1 MRLRT
6 VAMSIGLVAGILQ
19 VAQAADAP
27 APKTA
32 STTGAPS
39 HIEVTADKSLEWYED
54 QRIYVARGNAKAVRG
69 DLTVEADLL
78 TAHERDLPKKT
89 PAAATTSADQAA
101 PVPLPSEPVAPKPVK
116 STSDNGAGDIDK
128 MTAEGNVR
136 LTTSKAHITG
146 DHGVYD
152 LDQHVA
158 YVTGD
163 NLKYETPEEVV
174 TSKKSL
180 EYWEDKKI
188 AVARGDAVAIR
199 GDRHVEGDVLTAEF
213 RDMPNGKSELHTM
226 TAEGH
231 VVVITQN
238 DVSRGN
244 HAVYDIN
251 RNIAILTG
259 NVRITRAD
267 GTQLT
272 GDVGEVDFVAN
283 QSRLLNEGKGRVR
296 ALLTSKTAPKAGGNK
311 AVQPAAAQ
319 TNAAASQLPTMPV
332 TAPAP

>member
-6 VAMSIGLVAGILQ
+6 YALSSASGLSVASFRRPMLPMRRHPKHPP
-19 VAQAADAP
+19 AA
-27 APKTA
+27 
-32 STTGAPS
+32 SSGS

-54 QRIYVARGNAKAVRG
+54 QRIYVARGNAKAVRN
-69 DLTVEADLL
+69 DLTIEADLL
-78 TAHERDLPKKT
+78 TAHERDLPPKAG
-89 PAAATTSADQAA
+89 AASATTSAQPETAPAA
-101 PVPLPSEPVAPKPVK
+101 TATAQPAAGKPVK
-116 STSDNGAGDIDK
+116 STNDNGTGDIDK

-136 LTTSKAHITG
+136 NTTSKAHITG
-146 DHGVYD
+146 EHAVDD
-152 LDQHVA
+152 LDKHVS
-158 YVTGD
+158 YLTGD
-163 NLKYETPEEVV
+163 NLKYETAEEVV

-180 EYWEDKKI
+180 EYWEDKKL

-213 RDMPNGKSELHTM
+213 RDLPNGKSQLHTM

-272 GDVGEVDFVAN
+272 GDVGEVDFAAN

-296 ALLTSKTAPKAGGNK
+296 ALISSKTAPKAGW
-311 AVQPAAAQ
+311 
-319 TNAAASQLPTMPV
+319 
-332 TAPAP
+332 